1 MSRLHRWATETPD
14 KLALIESDG
23 GRSMTFAALDARVQR
38 ACAWLIGAGYVAGD
52 SIMLL
57 LENRAEIVE
66 LGLAARRAG
75 LYFVVVSTHLAPP
88 ELAHI
93 VRDSGARM
101 LIVSDRTV
109 SQVAPLCAQLP
120 PRTLD
125 LVCVG
130 DDAHGLMSYETEL
143 ARADPDLR
151 WDARP
156 LGRDMLYSSGTTGF
170 PKGVRRALV
179 PPERRDDPEPE
190 VVNWQKSFGFDA
202 STVYLSPAPLYHAAP
217 LRYVMR
223 TVEVGGTVVIMR
235 KFDPRQALELISH
248 HHVTHSQWVPTMFVR
263 MLELPESERARYD
276 LASMRIAIHAAA
288 PCPPHVK
295 EAMLDWWG
303 DSLYEYYAG
312 SEGFGV
318 TVIGPREWRLHRGS
332 VGRATLGRI
341 HIVGEDGHE
350 LPEGEVGKIYFS
362 GGPPFAYWNDPE
374 KTREA
379 FNDKG
384 WATYGD
390 MGYLDAD
397 GYLYLADRRTDLILS
412 GGVNVYPQ
420 EIENAL
426 ILHPD
431 VQDVA
436 VVGVPDAAFGQ
447 VPKAIVQLRN
457 PALAGEDKALELV
470 AFCEGLLSRV
480 KMPRTIVFEASLPRL
495 ETGKLLRRVL
505 KEKYQSEPEA
515 GHRVRR

>member
-1 MSRLHRWATETPD
+1 MSRLHRWASETPD
-14 KLALIESDG
+14 KLALIESEG
-23 GRSMTFAALDARVQR
+23 GTSLTFAELDDRVQR
-38 ACAWLIGAGYVAGD
+38 ASAWLISEGYEAGD

-109 SQVAPLCAQLP
+109 AQVQPLCAQLP
-120 PRTLD
+120 EGTLE

-130 DDAHGLMSYETEL
+130 DDAHGLVSYETCL
-143 ARADPDLR
+143 AAANPRMSWA
-151 WDARP
+151 ARP

-190 VVNWQKSFGFDA
+190 VVNWQKTFGFDG

-217 LRYVMR
+217 LRYVLR
-223 TVEVGGTVVIMR
+223 TVEVGGTVVMMR
-235 KFDPRQALELISH
+235 KFDPREALALIARH
-248 HHVTHSQWVPTMFVR
+248 GVTHSQWVPTMFVR
-263 MLELPESERARYD
+263 MLEIPEAERAVIDIRT
-276 LASMRIAIHAAA
+276 MRVAIHAAA

-303 DSLYEYYAG
+303 DILVEYYAG

-318 TVIGPREWRLHRGS
+318 TVIGARDWRSHRGS

-341 HIVGEDGHE
+341 HIVGDDGQE
-350 LPEGEVGKIYFS
+350 LPSGEIGKIYFS
-362 GGPPFAYWNDPE
+362 DGPVFAYWNDPE
-374 KTREA
+374 KTRQA
-379 FNDKG
+379 FNDQG

-390 MGYLDAD
+390 MGYVDAE

-426 ILHPD
+426 ALHPD

-436 VVGVPDAAFGQ
+436 VVGVPDSTFGQ
-447 VPKAIVQLRN
+447 VPKAIVQLRDPGN
-457 PALAGEDKALELV
+457 ACEDKALELI

-480 KMPRTIVFEASLPRL
+480 KMPRTIVFEESLPRL

-505 KEKYQSEPEA
+505 KEKYQTEPDA
-515 GHRVRR
+515 GHRVRA

>member
-1 MSRLHRWATETPD
+1 MARLHRWATATPD
-14 KLALIESDG
+14 KPALIEAEG
-23 GRSMTFAALDARVQR
+23 GRALTFSALEARVQH
-38 ACAWLIGAGYVAGD
+38 ASAWLVSAGYQAGD

-66 LGLAARRAG
+66 LGLAARRVG

-101 LIVSDRTV
+101 LVVSDRTV
-109 SQVAPLCAQLP
+109 SQVAPLRAHLP
-120 PRTLD
+120 SDALD
-125 LVCVG
+125 IVCVG
-130 DDAHGLMSYETEL
+130 DNTHGLVSYEERL
-143 ARADPDLR
+143 AAADPGLS
-151 WDARP
+151 WPARP

-170 PKGVRRALV
+170 PKGVRRTLV
-179 PPERRDDPEPE
+179 PAERRDDPEPE
-190 VVNWQKSFGFDA
+190 VVNWQKTFGFDA
-202 STVYLSPAPLYHAAP
+202 NTVYLSPAPLYHAAP
-217 LRYVMR
+217 LRYVTR
-223 TVEVGGTVVIMR
+223 TVEVGGTVVIMQ
-235 KFDPRQALELISH
+235 KFDAREALELIGRYA
-248 HHVTHSQWVPTMFVR
+248 VTHSQWVPTMFVR
-263 MLELPESERARYD
+263 MLEIPESERAGFD
-276 LASMRIAIHAAA
+276 LRSMRTAIHAAA

-303 DSLYEYYAG
+303 DILMEYYAG

-318 TVIGPREWRLHRGS
+318 TVIDARDWRSHRGS
-332 VGRATLGRI
+332 VGKATLGQI
-341 HIVGEDGHE
+341 HIVGEDDAE
-350 LPEGEVGKIYFS
+350 LPAGEIGKIYFS
-362 GGPPFAYWNDPE
+362 DGPLFAYWNDPV

-379 FNDKG
+379 FNNKG

-390 MGYLDAD
+390 MGYVDAE

-436 VVGVPDAAFGQ
+436 VVGVPDDAFGQ
-447 VPKAIVQLRN
+447 VPKAIVQLRD
-457 PALAGEDKALELV
+457 PALADEAKALELV

-480 KMPRTIVFEASLPRL
+480 KMPRSIVFEEALPRL

-505 KEKYQSEPEA
+505 KEKYHAARDA
-515 GHRVRR
+515 GFRVRP

>member
-1 MSRLHRWATETPD
+1 MSRLHRWASETPG
-14 KLALIESDG
+14 KLALIESEG
-23 GRSMTFAALDARVQR
+23 GKALTFAELDDRVQR
-38 ACAWLIGAGYVAGD
+38 ASAWLIAEGYGAGD

-101 LIVSDRTV
+101 LIVSQQTV
-109 SQVAPLCAQLP
+109 AQVQPLCALLP
-120 PRTLD
+120 ESALD

-130 DDAHGLMSYETEL
+130 DNAHGLVSYEARL
-143 ARADPDLR
+143 AAADPLMR
-151 WDARP
+151 WDPRP

-179 PPERRDDPEPE
+179 PPECRDEPEPE
-190 VVNWQKSFGFDA
+190 VVNWQKTFGFDESA
-202 STVYLSPAPLYHAAP
+202 VYLSPAPLYHAAP

-223 TVEVGGTVVIMR
+223 TVEVGGTVVMMR
-235 KFDPRQALELISH
+235 KFDPRQALALIAQYG
-248 HHVTHSQWVPTMFVR
+248 VTHSQWVPTMFVR
-263 MLELPESERARYD
+263 MLEIPEPERAAID
-276 LASMRIAIHAAA
+276 LRSMRVAIHAAA

-303 DSLYEYYAG
+303 DILVEYYAG

-318 TVIGPREWRLHRGS
+318 TVIGAREWRSHRGS

-341 HIVGEDGHE
+341 HIVGEDGQE
-350 LPEGEVGKIYFS
+350 LPSGEIGKIYFS
-362 GGPPFAYWNDPE
+362 DGPAFAYWNDPQ

-390 MGYLDAD
+390 MGYVDAE

-426 ILHPD
+426 ALHPD

-436 VVGVPDAAFGQ
+436 VVGVPDPTFGQ
-447 VPKAIVQLRN
+447 VPKAIVQLRD
-457 PALAGEDKALELV
+457 PAHACEDKALELI

-480 KMPRTIVFEASLPRL
+480 KMPRTIVFEENLPRL

-505 KEKYQSEPEA
+505 KEKYHVEPDA
-515 GHRVRR
+515 GYRVRA

>member
-1 MSRLHRWATETPD
+1 MSRLHRWASETPD
-14 KLALIESDG
+14 KLALIESEG
-23 GRSMTFAALDARVQR
+23 GTSLTFAELDDRVQR
-38 ACAWLIGAGYVAGD
+38 ASAWLISEGYEAGD

-66 LGLAARRAG
+66 LGLAARRTG

-101 LIVSDRTV
+101 LIVSDRTIA
-109 SQVAPLCAQLP
+109 QVQPLCAQLP
-120 PRTLD
+120 EGALE

-130 DDAHGLMSYETEL
+130 DDAHGLVSYEACL
-143 ARADPDLR
+143 AAANPRMSWA
-151 WDARP
+151 ARP

-190 VVNWQKSFGFDA
+190 VVNWQKTFGFDD

-223 TVEVGGTVVIMR
+223 TVEVGGTVVMMR
-235 KFDPRQALELISH
+235 KFDPRQALALIARH
-248 HHVTHSQWVPTMFVR
+248 GVTHSQWVPTMFVR
-263 MLELPESERARYD
+263 MLEIPESERAVIDIRT
-276 LASMRIAIHAAA
+276 MRVAIHAAA

-303 DSLYEYYAG
+303 DILVEYYAG

-318 TVIGPREWRLHRGS
+318 TVIGAGEWRSHRGS

-341 HIVGEDGHE
+341 HIVGEDGQE
-350 LPEGEVGKIYFS
+350 LPSGEIGKIYFS
-362 GGPPFAYWNDPE
+362 DGPVFAYWNDPE
-374 KTREA
+374 KTRQA
-379 FNDKG
+379 FNDQG

-390 MGYLDAD
+390 MGYVDAE

-426 ILHPD
+426 ALHPD

-436 VVGVPDAAFGQ
+436 VVGVPDPTFGQ
-447 VPKAIVQLRN
+447 VPKAIVQLRDPGN
-457 PALAGEDKALELV
+457 ACEDKALELI

-480 KMPRTIVFEASLPRL
+480 KMPRTIVFEESLPRL

-505 KEKYQSEPEA
+505 KEKYQTEPDA
-515 GHRVRR
+515 GHRVRA

>member
-1 MSRLHRWATETPD
+1 MSRLHRWASETPD
-14 KLALIESDG
+14 KLALIESEG
-23 GRSMTFAALDARVQR
+23 GTSLTFAELDDRVQR
-38 ACAWLIGAGYVAGD
+38 ASAWLISEGYEAGD

-101 LIVSDRTV
+101 LIVSDSTV
-109 SQVAPLCAQLP
+109 AQVQPLCAQLP
-120 PRTLD
+120 EGALE

-130 DDAHGLMSYETEL
+130 ADAHGLVSYEACL
-143 ARADPDLR
+143 AAANPRMS
-151 WDARP
+151 WVARS

-190 VVNWQKSFGFDA
+190 VVNWQKTFGFDG

-223 TVEVGGTVVIMR
+223 TVEVGGTVVMMR
-235 KFDPRQALELISH
+235 KFNPREALALIARH
-248 HHVTHSQWVPTMFVR
+248 GVTHSQWVPTMFVR
-263 MLELPESERARYD
+263 MLEIPESERAVIDIRT
-276 LASMRIAIHAAA
+276 MRVAIHAAA

-303 DSLYEYYAG
+303 DILVEYYAG

-318 TVIGPREWRLHRGS
+318 TVIGAREWRSHRGS

-341 HIVGEDGHE
+341 HIVGEDGQE
-350 LPEGEVGKIYFS
+350 LPSGEIGKIYFS
-362 GGPPFAYWNDPE
+362 DGPVFAYWNDPE
-374 KTREA
+374 KTRQA
-379 FNDKG
+379 FNDQG

-390 MGYLDAD
+390 MGYVDAE

-426 ILHPD
+426 ALHPD

-436 VVGVPDAAFGQ
+436 VVGVPDPTFGQ
-447 VPKAIVQLRN
+447 VPKAIVQLRDPEN
-457 PALAGEDKALELV
+457 ACEDKALELI

-480 KMPRTIVFEASLPRL
+480 KMPRTIVFEESLPRL

-505 KEKYQSEPEA
+505 KEKYQTEPDA
-515 GHRVRR
+515 GHRVRA